1 MLTPGRYQQQDDD
14 SAYGPSARQTSVSAP
29 FEFDSYIP
37 PAAQP
42 LPEAQPLRS
51 LTQAE
56 LSAFIHPQ
64 ANPAVLLYTAPP
76 PDLPAPSPL
85 GLPVYSASGFDLLS
99 ILARVANRPHPRVHL
114 GPVDLTCSF
123 VVVDVRRFDHSI
135 VYCSPTF
142 CRLTGY
148 SEHEVIGRNCRFLQA
163 PNGQVH
169 RGETRHFTDQT
180 AVAHLKKNLS
190 ADKECQT
197 SIVNYKKDGTA
208 FINLVTVIPI
218 LGGVS
223 GLPHEEFDVVYHV
236 GFQVDLTEQPN
247 AILEKLRDGS
257 YLVDYA
263 AHSRNQ
269 ILQPPSLGPSNV
281 HLRDRKSQVIPSVR
295 ISRDLKKLLADPAF
309 VKSIPVTSSTT
320 VPSSHTSSSV
330 RPETD
335 SHSSFNGHSQL
346 LHLMLL
352 EALPDFIHV
361 VSLKGNFL
369 YVAPSV
375 RRVLGYEPD
384 EMVGKSLSD
393 YAHPEDVVPLMREL
407 KEGSATGL
415 ATMSTST
422 LDDGGGSGPGG
433 GGGGGSSSNTS
444 RLEPISSPVVTGLPM
459 APRSVDLLFR
469 ARTKVGV
476 YVWIE
481 CKGRLHVEPGK
492 GRKAIILSGR
502 AKEMPNLD
510 WHSIAKGGGLSLPVT
525 KMEGSCGVGGKG
537 DDEMRRSTM
546 ETEVWGTMSSG
557 ACAGGVASFL
567 VVGSGMP
574 DVLGWSCSELVGRE
588 VAHLM
593 VDGVHQFNEELRV
606 VRGREGM
613 LGPSPSLRRVL
624 CKMRHKN
631 GTAVDVVFV
640 MYRSRSMDRGVFK
653 SNGRESMC
661 GIISAPL
668 IYQIR
673 TLSSSASSSSSLSSF
688 TSFTSSSSS
697 FSSSPLTTTAT
708 SFVHSLDAGVFEE
721 LETTRDSSWQYEI
734 QQVRF
739 ANQRLEEEIVGLR
752 KQLEEVGERRKKVRE
767 VRGEEGGSVCEE
779 EGGGVCEEEG
789 GGGVCEDV
797 KDLSAVL
804 DCYVPSVSTKFA
816 MHHSAGPLHLDF
828 DLSSSSS
835 TSSSLSASSLSSA
848 SLSERLHRPYTTAAA
863 VAETRHHELVPD
875 YAMAAIPSYV
885 SQFSTLAS
893 FSAREWEDSAFFQQQ
908 QQQQQ
913 QRHQYQHQHQCHQ
926 HHQQQ
931 QQQQQHQHQQS
942 RIQGLKRSWDLIHK

>member
-1 MLTPGRYQQQDDD
+1 MTSSSLLNAFLSACPCPMASHLPLQIPSFVCSVTPTLAPGGGAEVLPASLLADDQLASAWFSHNGFAQDDFACVSRYQHDDD
-14 SAYGPSARQTSVSAP
+14 DDAYACPQHTSAYARPQHTSASAP
-29 FEFDSYIP
+29 FEFDAP
-37 PAAQP
+37 PP
-42 LPEAQPLRS
+42 P
-51 LTQAE
+51 E
-56 LSAFIHPQ
+56 LSALIHPQ
-64 ANPAVLLYTAPP
+64 AIPAALLYS
-76 PDLPAPSPL
+76 PSSL

-135 VYCSPTF
+135 VYCSPSF

-163 PNGQVH
+163 PNGHVL
-169 RGETRHFTDQT
+169 RGDTRHFTDQS

-197 SIVNYKKDGTA
+197 SILNYKKDGTP

-218 LGGVS
+218 FGGVS
-223 GLPHEEFDVVYHV
+223 GLPHEHSDVVYHV

-247 AILEKLRDGS
+247 AILDKLRDGS

-263 AHSRNQ
+263 AHSRH
-269 ILQPPSLGPSNV
+269 QPPSLGPPNV
-281 HLRDRKSQVIPSVR
+281 PLRDKKSQVIPSVR
-295 ISRDLKKLLADPAF
+295 ISRDLKNLLADAAF

-320 VPSSHTSSSV
+320 VTSSSSV

-335 SHSSFNGHSQL
+335 AVTGPNQL

-415 ATMSTST
+415 AATLSTST
-422 LDDGGGSGPGG
+422 LDDGGGSCSN
-433 GGGGGSSSNTS
+433 SSG
-444 RLEPISSPVVTGLPM
+444 LEQVSSPVVTGPAM

-502 AKEMPNLD
+502 AKEMPNLN
-510 WHSIAKGGGLSLPVT
+510 WGSIAKSGGLSLPVP
-525 KMEGSCGVGGKG
+525 KMEEEGMCGGGT
-537 DDEMRRSTM
+537 S
-546 ETEVWGTMSSG
+546 ETEVWGLMTSG
-557 ACAGGVASFL
+557 ECAGGIATFL
-567 VVGSGMP
+567 VVGHGMP
-574 DVLGWSCSELVGRE
+574 DVLGWDCSEWVGRQ

-593 VDGVHQFNEELRV
+593 VDGVYQLNEALRGL
-606 VRGREGM
+606 RGVCSLEGN
-613 LGPSPSLRRVL
+613 SRRFL

-631 GTAVDVVFV
+631 GSSVDVVFV
-640 MYRSRSMDRGVFK
+640 MYRSVDRGITLA
-653 SNGRESMC
+653 SRDAMC
-661 GIISAPL
+661 GIVSAPVV
-668 IYQIR
+668 YQL
-673 TLSSSASSSSSLSSF
+673 LSLSSLSS
-688 TSFTSSSSS
+688 
-697 FSSSPLTTTAT
+697 SPSLTPFA
-708 SFVHSLDAGVFEE
+708 HSLESDVFGALDTMRE
-721 LETTRDSSWQYEI
+721 SSWQYEI

-739 ANQRLEEEIVGLR
+739 ANQRLEEEIGVLSKR
-752 KQLEEVGERRKKVRE
+752 VREVVEEEVGEE
-767 VRGEEGGSVCEE
+767 EGRGE
-779 EGGGVCEEEG
+779 
-789 GGGVCEDV
+789 DM
-797 KDLSAVL
+797 
-804 DCYVPSVSTKFA
+804 VPLQF
-816 MHHSAGPLHLDF
+816 DF
-828 DLSSSSS
+828 DFDFTSSSSS
-835 TSSSLSASSLSSA
+835 VVSEGHHRFCTMAGGGGEIRRGDGDGDDDSYSMMVNSSLG
-848 SLSERLHRPYTTAAA
+848 
-863 VAETRHHELVPD
+863 VPFEFGGWD
-875 YAMAAIPSYV
+875 
-885 SQFSTLAS
+885 
-893 FSAREWEDSAFFQQQ
+893 DSAFVQ
-908 QQQQQ
+908 
-913 QRHQYQHQHQCHQ
+913 QHQHQR
-926 HHQQQ
+926 QQQ
-931 QQQQQHQHQQS
+931 HQQQHQHQHQQQHQQHQHQHQQQQRS
-942 RIQGLKRSWDLIHK
+942 ARVQGLKRSWDLIHK

>member
-1 MLTPGRYQQQDDD
+1 MLTSGRYQHQDDD
-14 SAYGPSARQTSVSAP
+14 SSYGPSARQQTSVSAP
-29 FEFDSYIP
+29 FEFDSYIS

-42 LPEAQPLRS
+42 PPQVQPLRS

-64 ANPAVLLYTAPP
+64 ANPAVLLYAAPP
-76 PDLPAPSPL
+76 SDLPAPSPL

-223 GLPHEEFDVVYHV
+223 GLPHEESDVVYHV

-295 ISRDLKKLLADPAF
+295 MSRDLKKLLADPAF

-335 SHSSFNGHSQL
+335 AHSSFNGHSQL

-361 VSLKGNFL
+361 VSLKGSFL

-433 GGGGGSSSNTS
+433 GGGGGSGSNTS
-444 RLEPISSPVVTGLPM
+444 GLEQVSSPVVTGPPM

-510 WHSIAKGGGLSLPVT
+510 WHSIAKGGGLSLPVP
-525 KMEGSCGVGGKG
+525 KMEGPSSVGSG
-537 DDEMRRSTM
+537 DEMRRSTT

-557 ACAGGVASFL
+557 ECAGGVASFL

-574 DVLGWSCSELVGRE
+574 DVLGWSPSELVGRE

-593 VDGVHQFNEELRV
+593 VDGIHQFNEELYV
-606 VRGREGM
+606 LRGVEGISS
-613 LGPSPSLRRVL
+613 PSPRRFL
-624 CKMRHKN
+624 CKMQHKN
-631 GTAVDVVFV
+631 GSTVDVVFI
-640 MYRSRSMDRGVFK
+640 MYRSTDRSVSKFNSRD
-653 SNGRESMC
+653 SIC

-673 TLSSSASSSSSLSSF
+673 TLTSSSSSSSF
-688 TSFTSSSSS
+688 ASFTSSS
-697 FSSSPLTTTAT
+697 LTAT
-708 SFVHSLDAGVFEE
+708 ATASFAHALESGVFEE
-721 LETTRDSSWQYEI
+721 LDTMRDSSWQYEI

-752 KQLEEVGERRKKVRE
+752 KQLEEVGDRRKNMREVVRE
-767 VRGEEGGSVCEE
+767 EEGSVCE
-779 EGGGVCEEEG
+779 
-789 GGGVCEDV
+789 DMAN
-797 KDLSAVL
+797 SVL
-804 DCYVPSVSTKFA
+804 DCYVPSASASASTKFA
-816 MHHSAGPLHLDF
+816 MLHSSGPLHLDF
-828 DLSSSSS
+828 DSSSSS
-835 TSSSLSASSLSSA
+835 SSSLS
-848 SLSERLHRPYTTAAA
+848 SERHHRPYATAV
-863 VAETRHHELVPD
+863 VAETRHHDLVPD

-885 SQFSTLAS
+885 AQFST
-893 FSAREWEDSAFFQQQ
+893 FSAREWDDSVFLQQQ

-913 QRHQYQHQHQCHQ
+913 Q
-926 HHQQQ
+926 QQF
-931 QQQQQHQHQQS
+931 